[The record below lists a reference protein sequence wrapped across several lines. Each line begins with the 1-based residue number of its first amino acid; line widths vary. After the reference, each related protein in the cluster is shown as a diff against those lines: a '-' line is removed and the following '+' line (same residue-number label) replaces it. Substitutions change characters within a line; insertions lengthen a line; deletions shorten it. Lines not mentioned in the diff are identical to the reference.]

1 MTAAASLKIG
11 GKSVRVSNLDKPLY
25 PGGFTK
31 GQVLEYYMGI
41 APVMLPYL
49 RGRAVTMRRFPDGVK
64 SGTFYQKNCP
74 DHRPPWV
81 GTVRVESRV
90 GEAPVDHCLLDERA
104 ALLWAANLAAL
115 EIHVPMAR
123 AAKPDR
129 PTAMVFDLDPGP
141 PATLPDCI
149 RIGLRL
155 RDLLNRLGLECL
167 PKTSGSKGLH
177 VYVPLNT
184 AVTFDQTKNVARAI
198 ATHVSEQEPK
208 LVTVNMSKAQRPG
221 KVFIDW
227 SQNDV
232 HKTTVCA
239 YSLRA
244 TEEPRVSTPVTW
256 KELEAAL
263 ASKGSGKALNFSPA
277 EVLKRVEKLG
287 DLFLPVLKQRQVLPS
302 T

>member
-1 MTAAASLKIG
+1 MSVAETRKIG
-11 GKSVRVSNLDKPLY
+11 NRTLRFSNLDKPLY

-31 GQVLEYYMGI
+31 GQVLEYYLGI

-49 RGRAVTMRRFPDGVK
+49 RGRAVTLRRFPDGVTA
-64 SGTFYQKNCP
+64 GTFYQKSCP

-81 GTVRVESRV
+81 ATARVKSRDSD
-90 GEAPVDHCLLDERA
+90 EFVDHCLLDERA

-123 AAKPDR
+123 VAEPDR

-141 PATLPDCI
+141 PATIADCM
-149 RIGLRL
+149 
-155 RDLLNRLGLECL
+155 RLGLSLRDFLQRTGLDCL

-184 AVTFDQTKNVARAI
+184 RVTFEQTKDFALAI
-198 ATHVSEQEPK
+198 ATLLTKQNPK
-208 LVTVNMSKAQRPG
+208 LVTANMSKAQRAG
-221 KVFIDW
+221 KVFVDW

-244 TEEPRVSTPVTW
+244 TEQPRVSTPVTW
-256 KELEAAL
+256 KEVQASL
-263 ASKGSGKALNFSPA
+263 ASKSGKPLVFSPA
-277 EVLKRVEKLG
+277 DVLKRVSKLG
-287 DLFLPVLKQRQVLPS
+287 DLFLPVLKQRQTLPS
-302 T
+302 L

>member
-1 MTAAASLKIG
+1 MKVAQSFEVDGRTL
-11 GKSVRVSNLDKPLY
+11 RMSNLDKPLY
-25 PGGFTK
+25 PDGFTK
-31 GQVLEYYMGI
+31 GQVLEYYLGI
-41 APVMLPYL
+41 APVMLPHL
-49 RGRAVTMRRFPDGVK
+49 RGRAVTLRRWPDGVK
-64 SGTFYQKNCP
+64 AGTFYQKSCP
-74 DHRPPWV
+74 DHRPPWL
-81 GTVRVESRV
+81 GTALVKSRDSDESV
-90 GEAPVDHCLLDERA
+90 KHCLLDERA

-123 AAKPDR
+123 ADDPTR

-141 PATLPDCI
+141 PATLSDCL

-155 RDLLNRLGLECL
+155 RDVLRHLGLDCL

-184 AVTFDQTKNVARAI
+184 KVTFEQTKSFAHAI
-198 ATHVSEQEPK
+198 ATLLSEQEPK
-208 LVTVNMSKAQRPG
+208 LVTANMSKAQRSG

-244 TEEPRVSTPVTW
+244 TEQPRVSTPVTW
-256 KELEAAL
+256 REVQAAL
-263 ASKGSGKALNFSPA
+263 KNKSGKALSFSPTD
-277 EVLKRVEKLG
+277 VLKRVAKRG
-287 DLFLPVLKQRQVLPS
+287 DLFEPLLKQRQVLP
-302 T
+302 TL

>member
-1 MTAAASLKIG
+1 MRVAETRKIG
-11 GKSVRVSNLDKPLY
+11 NRTLRFSNLDKPLY

-31 GQVLEYYMGI
+31 GQVLEYYLGI

-49 RGRAVTMRRFPDGVK
+49 RGRAVTLRRFPDGVMA
-64 SGTFYQKNCP
+64 GTFYQKSCP

-81 GTVRVESRV
+81 ATARVKSRDSD
-90 GEAPVDHCLLDERA
+90 EFVDHCLLDERA

-123 AAKPDR
+123 VAVPGR

-141 PATLPDCI
+141 PATIADCM
-149 RIGLRL
+149 RLGLSL
-155 RDLLNRLGLECL
+155 RDLLQRTGLDCL

-184 AVTFDQTKNVARAI
+184 RVTFEQTKDFALAI
-198 ATHVSEQEPK
+198 ATLLTKQNPK
-208 LVTVNMSKAQRPG
+208 LVTANMSKAQRAG
-221 KVFIDW
+221 KVFVDW

-244 TEEPRVSTPVTW
+244 TEQPRVSTPVTW
-256 KELEAAL
+256 KEVQASL
-263 ASKGSGKALNFSPA
+263 ASKSGKPLTFSPA
-277 EVLKRVEKLG
+277 DVLKRVAKLG
-287 DLFLPVLKQRQVLPS
+287 DLFLPVLKQQQTLPS
-302 T
+302 L

>member
-1 MTAAASLKIG
+1 MSVAETRKIG
-11 GKSVRVSNLDKPLY
+11 NRTLRFSNLDKPLY

-31 GQVLEYYMGI
+31 GQVLEYYLGI

-49 RGRAVTMRRFPDGVK
+49 RGRAVTLRRFPDGVTA
-64 SGTFYQKNCP
+64 GTFYQKSCP

-81 GTVRVESRV
+81 ATARVKSRDSD
-90 GEAPVDHCLLDERA
+90 EFVDHCLLDERA

-123 AAKPDR
+123 AADPGR

-141 PATLPDCI
+141 PATIADCM
-149 RIGLRL
+149 RLGLSL
-155 RDLLNRLGLECL
+155 RDLLHRAGLECL

-184 AVTFDQTKNVARAI
+184 RVTFEQTKDFALAI
-198 ATHVSEQEPK
+198 ATLLTKQNPK
-208 LVTVNMSKAQRPG
+208 LVTANMSKAQRAG
-221 KVFIDW
+221 KVFVDW

-244 TEEPRVSTPVTW
+244 TEQPRVSTPVTW
-256 KELEAAL
+256 KEVQASL
-263 ASKGSGKALNFSPA
+263 ASKSGKPLVFSPA
-277 EVLKRVEKLG
+277 DVLKRVAKVG
-287 DLFLPVLKQRQVLPS
+287 DLFLPVLKQRQTLPS
-302 T
+302 L